1 MQSRTVIVPT
11 PALYRAGAGPQDMI
25 KNQGNVTEVLQK
37 TTPDLNNVNSSP
49 LDIEMTSTTASNLYR
64 DFNTAATTTE
74 LNTPEIRTEASIN
87 SFDESFLSLLEEPL
101 NETDDIQFII
111 DQGNNTGILMEN
123 TLFNESNNVMSNSL
137 PLMEE
142 VWSSET
148 FDNETFGPCLSA
160 AEVEGVS
167 LAPENVNKTND
178 EELLDFIPDIENKDL
193 LQWIIDDQN
202 LEMPFEAELSEAKAP
217 EFFIE
222 IKDEKSTP
230 LNDEEKYRKMRD
242 QNNEASRR
250 CRQNRKRK
258 LAEVEKEAEEL
269 ERRNKQLRVQLE
281 EMEAEVALWKRKLL
295 TDISYKN
302 KRHF

>member
-1 MQSRTVIVPT
+1 MGARH
-11 PALYRAGAGPQDMI
+11 RAGAGPQDMI

-37 TTPDLNNVNSSP
+37 TIQDLNNVNSSP

-142 VWSSET
+142 V
-148 FDNETFGPCLSA
+148 
-160 AEVEGVS
+160 S

-217 EFFIE
+217 AFFIE

-269 ERRNKQLRVQLE
+269 ERRNKQLRVQ
-281 EMEAEVALWKRKLL
+281 
-295 TDISYKN
+295 
-302 KRHF
+302 